1 MRALGITVAI
11 IALLGAAFFVG
22 MAQLDRFQNAHPDVA
37 VRAGSET
44 YFIPANFVRT
54 DGWRTDLLR
63 LAGCWDAR
71 DAAVISGIAMFA
83 GCDTARRVPLVLP
96 TSIFGLDVAMG
107 IHKPQINAVFWPNY
121 VAPDDVTAEL
131 GDAWA
136 GRGSWA
142 GRRSI
147 LRADWQM
154 WRLESAASPW
164 VYLLADVPKT
174 GDEAELGRLSA
185 GRCYRPEKSSD
196 AGMTCN
202 FALHIGESA
211 VLEFTL
217 GADEMMSVVALREA
231 LQARAAEWR
240 KGEAVAVSGSSGPS
254 A

>member
-1 MRALGITVAI
+1 MRAVAI
-11 IALLGAAFFVG
+11 LGAFIAAAAAALFFG
-22 MAQLDRFQNAHPDVA
+22 KMQLDATANARGDVA

-44 YFIPANFVRT
+44 YFIPAKFVRT
-54 DGWRTDLLR
+54 DGYRTDLLR
-63 LAGCWDAR
+63 VAGCWDAR
-71 DAAVISGIAMFA
+71 DAAMISGIASLA
-83 GCDTARRVPLVLP
+83 GCDTSHRVPLVLP

-121 VAPDDVTAEL
+121 VAPDEVTAEL
-131 GDAWA
+131 ADAWG
-136 GRGSWA
+136 GRGTWA

-164 VYLLADVPKT
+164 VYLLANVPQK

-202 FALHIGESA
+202 FALHIGETA

-240 KGEAVAVSGSSGPS
+240 KGPAVAVSENSGPS